1 MKAEL
6 KDLILNN
13 VNTDEVLL
21 TSHDLY
27 DHLNYSGL
35 VDELIDSSIDIY
47 YYDLRKWAVDNYDF
61 IDQAISDGI
70 AGGDDDF
77 HKLIQMGQYVSLSE
91 DAHTYLEELFEEN
104 DGKLFNIKEVA

>member
-13 VNTDEVLL
+13 VNTDEVLQD
-21 TSHDLY
+21 SHDLY
-27 DHLNYSGL
+27 EHLNYSGL

-47 YYDLRKWAVDNYDF
+47 YYDLRKWAVENYHF
-61 IDQAISDGI
+61 IDQAIEEGLCVYVE
-70 AGGDDDF
+70 DF
-77 HKLIQMGQYVSLSE
+77 HKLIQMGQYVSLTE

>member
-13 VNTDEVLL
+13 VNTDQTFADYYE
-21 TSHDLY
+21 LY
-27 DHLNYSGL
+27 DHLDYSGL
-35 VDELIDSSIDIY
+35 VNELIDSSIDIY
-47 YYDLRKWAVDNYDF
+47 YYDLRKWAVENYHY
-61 IDQAISDGI
+61 IDQAVEEGLCVYVE
-70 AGGDDDF
+70 DF

-91 DAHTYLEELFEEN
+91 DAREYLEELFEEN